1 MPEPASLDQD
11 IAAYVA
17 AQDMLEAEYPGQW
30 IVVFDEKIAGAY
42 DSFEEAGEAA
52 FAQFGEGPYLIRRV
66 GERTAKLPDSIIFG
80 Y

>member
-17 AQDMLEAEYPGQW
+17 AQATLEAEYAGQW
-30 IVVFDEKIAGAY
+30 IVIFDEKIAGIYA
-42 DSFEEAGEAA
+42 SFEDAGEAA
-52 FAQFGEGPYLIRRV
+52 FARFGEGPYLIRRI
-66 GERTAKLPDSIIFG
+66 GERTAKLPDKIIFG